1 MSALVVLVLALNF
14 GSVALVHGAQRNDDT
29 GSMADSLRPLDL
41 VSSSV
46 SRVLAITRS
55 AGMTGSEDRG
65 TDMRRVA
72 HDPFAFN
79 EMARRV
85 MGQHSR
91 DCLPQERDELVRL
104 FAGVFNQAYVRTVE
118 WYSGENVAFLG
129 DQDFNRV
136 SVARTRLAV
145 GGLRHRVGRY

>member
-91 DCLPQERDELVRL
+91 DCLPQERNELVRL